1 MQGTSYKAQEK
12 ETMKHGIIKIIFTSA
27 LVVVI
32 SGCATTQTGRT
43 AGVFDRPSGFNM
55 CTLAGGIV
63 GGGGA
68 AAITLAAGP
77 IGAAAFVG
85 ALLGT
90 LACTEPDREPV
101 AAAPA
106 PAPAPPAE
114 RVAAAPEPPPPPRE
128 EILMT
133 LTGVNFKFDS
143 SAIEPESERI
153 LNRAVEELKRA
164 GSVDVRIVGHTDSIG
179 SDEYNMALSH
189 RRANAVKDYLVRHGI
204 SSARLTTEGRGE
216 RQPVASNATAEGR
229 YQNRRIEFH
238 TTGFRTT
245 STPTYGP
252 SATDDWRRMEHEV
265 IYPNR

>member
-1 MQGTSYKAQEK
+1 
-12 ETMKHGIIKIIFTSA
+12 MKHNFIKIIFTSA
-27 LVVVI
+27 LLMVM
-32 SGCATTQTGRT
+32 SGCATMQSSGTG
-43 AGVFDRPSGFNM
+43 SGFNM
-55 CTLAGGIV
+55 CTVAGAIV

-90 LACTEPDREPV
+90 LACTEEDPKPM

-106 PAPAPPAE
+106 PMPAPAPQP
-114 RVAAAPEPPPPPRE
+114 VAAAPEPVAPVEPR
-128 EILMT
+128 ILLT

-153 LNRAVEELKRA
+153 LDRAVTELNNA
-164 GSVDVRIVGHTDSIG
+164 GSVDVVIVGHTDSTG
-179 SDEYNMALSH
+179 TDAYNMALSH

-204 SSARLTTEGRGE
+204 SSSRLSTEGRGE
-216 RQPVASNATAEGR
+216 SQPVASNATREGR

-238 TTGFRTT
+238 TTGTMSSSSSRQSPGSRAT
-245 STPTYGP
+245 SGDSTIE
-252 SATDDWRRMEHEV
+252 SWRRLDQTV
-265 IYPNR
+265 VNF